1 MSVKLESSVEA
12 LGREIGAD
20 TGLLLRV
27 LAPLGEHNIEGYR
40 HSLRVCLLA
49 ARLAAHAS
57 TALGDGDV
65 DQHLAF
71 FGGAWHDIGK
81 LDVPN
86 SVLRA
91 KRFGER
97 ERRAVE
103 RHTTTGYARI
113 ALAGHHRIAL
123 VVGLHHAFQAHPYGL
138 DPRQCPD
145 QVVVRTARAVAICDF
160 FDALTTRRDGRF
172 GADERSHPEEV
183 LAEHFPG
190 YRDWAGW
197 LASERGGAVA

>member
-1 MSVKLESSVEA
+1 MSTKLEGAVEA

-20 TGLLLRV
+20 SGLLLRI
-27 LAPLGEHNIEGYR
+27 LSPLGEHNVEAYR

-49 ARLAAHAS
+49 TRLAAYAS
-57 TALGDGDV
+57 VVLGDVGV

-71 FGGAWHDIGK
+71 FGSAWHDIGK

-91 KRFGER
+91 KMFGEK
-97 ERRAVE
+97 ERRAIE
-103 RHTTTGYARI
+103 HHPMTGHSI
-113 ALAGHHRIAL
+113 VALAGHHRIAL

-145 QVVVRTARAVAICDF
+145 QVVVRTARAVAMCDF
-160 FDALTTRRDGRF
+160 FDALTTRRDARF
-172 GADERSHPEEV
+172 ETSERSHPAEV

-190 YRDWAGW
+190 YWDWAGW

>member
-1 MSVKLESSVEA
+1 MESSVEA

-20 TGLLLRV
+20 GKLLLSV
-27 LAPLGEHNIEGYR
+27 LSPLEGHNVEAYR

-49 ARLAAHAS
+49 ARLAVHAS
-57 TALGDGDV
+57 AALGDGEV

-81 LDVPN
+81 LDIPN

-103 RHTTTGYARI
+103 RHTTTGYARV
-113 ALAGHHRIAL
+113 ALAGHHRVAL
-123 VVGLHHAFQAHPYGL
+123 VVGLHHAFQARPYGL
-138 DPRQCPD
+138 DPSQCPD

-160 FDALTTRRDGRF
+160 FDALTRRRDRRF

-183 LAEHFPG
+183 LVEHFPG
-190 YRDWAGW
+190 CRDWAGW